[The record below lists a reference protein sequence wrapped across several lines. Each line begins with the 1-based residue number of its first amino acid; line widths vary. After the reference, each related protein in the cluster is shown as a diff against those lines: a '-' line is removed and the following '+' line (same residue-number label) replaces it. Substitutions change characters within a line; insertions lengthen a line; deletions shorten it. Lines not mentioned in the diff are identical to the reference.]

1 MSNKKEQI
9 TLNIEG
15 MTCAA
20 CSARIE
26 TNLNKLDGVDATVNL
41 TMNNANIRYDE
52 EQTSVAELKEAIERL
67 GYNVIEK
74 TEINT
79 LDYLDKSAELL
90 RMKRKLIIF
99 VILAL
104 PLLYSMFAH
113 FGLGA
118 IVPDIL
124 LNPWLQWTL
133 ATPVQFYIG
142 FTFYKG
148 AYFSLKNRYANMD
161 VLIALGTSAAY
172 FYSVYNVLSGND
184 HLYFETSA
192 ILITLVLLGKYLEAL
207 TRGQTY
213 ESIQKLFSLRPDVA
227 YMERDNLIIEIPI
240 TDVRVGDTLIVRPGE
255 RVPLD
260 GTITSGFSSID
271 ESMISGE
278 SIPVDKKIGDE
289 VIGGTINNFGS
300 FQFTVTRVGE
310 DTVLAQIIQA
320 VADATGS
327 KPEIQRLA
335 DRISNIFVP
344 TVIGLAL
351 LTFLIHYIF
360 VTLGDFERAL
370 LISIS
375 VLVISC
381 PCALGLATP
390 TSIMVGTGKAAEYG
404 ILFKNAETI
413 ENVNK
418 ITAVVFD
425 KTGTL
430 TKGTPQLT
438 DYQLNPAR
446 EQVLLQAILSVES
459 YSEHP
464 IGQAVVDGIREM
476 DVKAV
481 TVQNFA
487 VLPGQGVRGTVNG
500 AEYNIGTRAL
510 MRDLSID
517 YSGYDV
523 AADKLES
530 QGKTV
535 FMIAEGT
542 TLQGIIAVS
551 DTVKEDSQVAIERLQ
566 ADNIEVYMLTG
577 DNRVTAGEIARQVG
591 ISENNIIAEVLP
603 VDKAKV
609 ITILQESGHYV
620 AMVGDGINDA
630 PALIAADVGIAIG
643 SGTEIAIEA
652 SDITLIHGSIKGVLD
667 AITVSKRT
675 LRNIK
680 QNLFA
685 SLIYNILGIPLAAI
699 GLLSPIIA
707 GVAMSLSSV
716 SVVLNSLRLKQI
728 KLDK

>member
-1 MSNKKEQI
+1 
-9 TLNIEG
+9 
-15 MTCAA
+15 
-20 CSARIE
+20 
-26 TNLNKLDGVDATVNL
+26 
-41 TMNNANIRYDE
+41 
-52 EQTSVAELKEAIERL
+52 
-67 GYNVIEK
+67 
-74 TEINT
+74 
-79 LDYLDKSAELL
+79 
-90 RMKRKLIIF
+90 
-99 VILAL
+99 
-104 PLLYSMFAH
+104 
-113 FGLGA
+113 
-118 IVPDIL
+118 
-124 LNPWLQWTL
+124 
-133 ATPVQFYIG
+133 
-142 FTFYKG
+142 
-148 AYFSLKNRYANMD
+148 
-161 VLIALGTSAAY
+161 
-172 FYSVYNVLSGND
+172 
-184 HLYFETSA
+184 
-192 ILITLVLLGKYLEAL
+192 
-207 TRGQTY
+207 
-213 ESIQKLFSLRPDVA
+213 
-227 YMERDNLIIEIPI
+227 
-240 TDVRVGDTLIVRPGE
+240 
-255 RVPLD
+255 
-260 GTITSGFSSID
+260 
-271 ESMISGE
+271 
-278 SIPVDKKIGDE
+278 
-289 VIGGTINNFGS
+289 
-300 FQFTVTRVGE
+300 
-310 DTVLAQIIQA
+310 
-320 VADATGS
+320 
-327 KPEIQRLA
+327 
-335 DRISNIFVP
+335 
-344 TVIGLAL
+344 
-351 LTFLIHYIF
+351 
-360 VTLGDFERAL
+360 
-370 LISIS
+370 
-375 VLVISC
+375 
-381 PCALGLATP
+381 
-390 TSIMVGTGKAAEYG
+390 
-404 ILFKNAETI
+404 
-413 ENVNK
+413 
-418 ITAVVFD
+418 
-425 KTGTL
+425 
-430 TKGTPQLT
+430 
-438 DYQLNPAR
+438 
-446 EQVLLQAILSVES
+446 LQAILSVES

>member
-90 RMKRKLIIF
+90 RMKRKLIIS

-487 VLPGQGVRGTVNG
+487 VLPRQGVRGTVNG

>member
-90 RMKRKLIIF
+90 RMKRKLIIS

-310 DTVLAQIIQA
+310 YTVLAQIIQA

>member
-90 RMKRKLIIF
+90 RMKRKLIIS